1 MGLDRIVRGGR
12 LVDGSGLPARVAD
25 VGIRD
30 GRVVEIGRLGDAAEV
45 IDADGLVVMPGIVD
59 HHTHYD
65 PQLCF
70 DPCATPSCF
79 HGVTTVVAGH
89 CGFSI
94 APCAEGDRD
103 FLSEFFAAVE
113 GMSPTLLRERLD
125 WRWESFP
132 DLLQSWQGTLGVNAA
147 CYVGHSSLR
156 RFAMGEASSQRE
168 ARPEEVE
175 AMARLVEEAVAAGAC
190 GFSSCLAA
198 ADRDQL
204 GRMVPSCYGSFDE
217 VAALARAAGRTGR
230 GSIGFI
236 PDSAIGGL
244 SSEEGELL
252 IELALGSGLP
262 VIIQGVGQRLGMRA
276 QWERD
281 LAFLA
286 RVRERG
292 AAIYS
297 TYRTQPYRRPF
308 DWKFGTSIFDGIF
321 EWREISKLPTEERL
335 RRFGDVGGRRALRE
349 ALDHP
354 NTDGARGS
362 TLPPPDWERVF
373 VTHSASDPGAVG
385 CSVAEIARVR
395 GIHLADLFCEFALAD
410 ELATGYEW
418 STESEAWV
426 EATAEALREP
436 GLLVGT
442 GDCGAHADRDDGAEW
457 STYFLSRWLLEREI
471 FSLEEGVRRI
481 TQLPAH
487 LLGLRDRGL
496 IAPGYWADL
505 MLFDPERLALGRK
518 QRVADLSPSAP
529 RWQVEVS
536 GVARVI
542 VNGETLVEEGKL
554 RESRSGQVLRPG

>member
-1 MGLDRIVRGGR
+1 MPLDRIVRGGR
-12 LVDGSGLPARVAD
+12 VVDGSGLPARQAD

-30 GRVVEIGRLGDAAEV
+30 GRIVEIGRLGSAAEV
-45 IDADGLVVMPGIVD
+45 IDADGLVVMPGIID

-103 FLSEFFAAVE
+103 FLGEFFAAVE
-113 GMSPTLLRERLD
+113 GMSPLLLGERLD

-132 DLLQSWQGTLGVNAA
+132 ELLANWRGNLGVNAA

-156 RFAMGEASSQRE
+156 RFAMGEAASERE
-168 ARPEEVE
+168 ARPEEVA
-175 AMARLVEEAVAAGAC
+175 AMSRLVEEAVAAGAC
-190 GFSSCLAA
+190 GFSSCHAA

-204 GRMVPSCYGSFDE
+204 GRMVPSCYGDFEE
-217 VAALARAAGRTGR
+217 VATLARAAGASGR
-230 GSIGFI
+230 GSIAFI

-244 SSEEGELL
+244 SVEEGEAL
-252 IELALGSGLP
+252 IQLSLASGLP
-262 VIIQGVGQRLGMRA
+262 VIIQGVGQRLGMRD
-276 QWERD
+276 QWQRD
-281 LAFLA
+281 LDFLA

-292 AAIYS
+292 AAVYS

-308 DWKFGTSIFDGIF
+308 DWKAGTSIFDGLF
-321 EWREISKLPTEERL
+321 EWRDLSKLPEAERL
-335 RRFGDVGGRRALRE
+335 RRFADPQRRRALRD
-349 ALDHP
+349 ALEHP
-354 NTDGARGS
+354 NTDGSRGS
-362 TLPPPDWERVF
+362 TLPPPDWDLVF
-373 VTHSASDPGAVG
+373 VTQSDGDAAAVG
-385 CSVAEIARVR
+385 CSLGELARGR
-395 GIHLADLFCEFALAD
+395 GLHVADLLCELAVSD
-410 ELATGYEW
+410 ELATAYEW

-436 GLLVGT
+436 ELLVGT
-442 GDCGAHADRDDGAEW
+442 GDCGAHADRDDGSEW
-457 STYFLSRWLLEREI
+457 STYFLSRWVLEREL

-481 TQLPAH
+481 THLPAH

-505 MLFDPERLALGRK
+505 LLFDPERLALGRK
-518 QRVADLSPSAP
+518 QRVTDLSPRAP

-536 GVARVI
+536 GVVRVM

-554 RESRSGQVLRPG
+554 HASNSGQVLRAG